1 MSQREQSIKPT
12 QKTSF
17 NLLTHYDGTSNN
29 STCQTSKLK
38 NKKVVVFINFVNYMT
53 AHKRMIILNVISTI
67 LSY

>member
-38 NKKVVVFINFVNYMT
+38 NKKSGSVYKFCKLHDSPQENDNFECY
-53 AHKRMIILNVISTI
+53 
-67 LSY
+67 